1 MDVQT
6 TMMTKNPPDLTGLQ
20 NSVVQSFKYF
30 SEIQQLK
37 IVGNV
42 NQEILNKISEERNN
56 FRDFAEESINH
67 SLLMKTHASDLVT
80 FAECCEDKSISDVEL
95 LEFLRSCLDDAKSNK
110 EISISLNDKLKG
122 IRNRLGDVNNEKTM
136 EKQKNLSKKIS
147 EADKVTDNAMSW
159 VVAAVAAAPF
169 TGGASLAAV
178 TVAEAIAEAIVLIGM
193 TTAFGSAATATVS
206 TTVAGAS
213 AIRSSFLNKLKTILP
228 EIKKN
233 LDNID
238 MMLSQFESYWEIQ
251 IAEID
256 DIINK
261 LESNKNNSNGKRMIK
276 PVARAISKKAKSIQ
290 EDSHIYSKFM
300 RDAVNADKIGRKLC
314 N

>member
-178 TVAEAIAEAIVLIGM
+178 TVAEAIAEAIVLI
-193 TTAFGSAATATVS
+193 VS